1 MDYSSDPRVESAFQ
15 ELEQFAMPSIFVMH
29 CRGSGE
35 NTDVEVECNTARQ
48 CLYTAVSGNCS
59 LYWRRQL
66 CPALNAIA
74 LAVEYTGDIKRE
86 ISDTLKKMELIDS
99 VVATGSSER

>member
-1 MDYSSDPRVESAFQ
+1 MDYSSDPQEESTFKK
-15 ELEQFAMPSIFVMH
+15 LEKFAMPPIFKRY
-29 CRGSGE
+29 CGDSGE
-35 NTDVEVECNTARQ
+35 NNEVEVNCNSMRE
-48 CLYTAVSGNCS
+48 CLYSAVSGDCP
-59 LYWRRQL
+59 LFWRRQL

-74 LAVEYTGDIKRE
+74 LAVEYTGDIKCE